1 MTFLSMKAGP
11 SGLRITGSDL
21 IGLIGAV
28 NSTFFSS
35 LIACPKI
42 TVPEFFASV
51 TSGLV
56 EIQIPAAVLAGVE
69 TTATGFTS
77 AGFSAGCSTGFTS
90 AGLSDTGFSWVGF
103 SSAGFSTGLTSAGCS
118 VGFSSG
124 F

>member
-77 AGFSAGCSTGFTS
+77 AG
-90 AGLSDTGFSWVGF
+90 LSDTGFSWVGF